1 MSRYLPEL
9 HDAHPGTLREMASLL
24 ALLPPAA
31 QRCAAV
37 LAVPRWMGGEPVEAD
52 PACVAWLRERAD
64 RVVLHGLTH
73 AAPASLWSIAFTS
86 SRNDAEFA
94 RARPGDARTM
104 IATGRAALARTI
116 GRQPEW
122 FCAPRW
128 DQRAE
133 TAAVL
138 RDAGF
143 RGWMLRDR
151 LVLAAGRAWPVP
163 AVWFDDG
170 ERTWVR
176 LAARARRARRTARL
190 LSERT
195 PFRLVLHPRDLFTP
209 GVLHEIRELIGTLDA
224 EGWTPVSLDEL
235 AAPQGNTD
243 PGGASP

>member
-9 HDAHPGTLREMASLL
+9 HDVHPGTLRDMASLL

-52 PACVAWLRERAD
+52 PACVAWLRERAG

-73 AAPASLWSIAFTS
+73 AAPPSLWSVALAG

-94 RARPGDARTM
+94 RARLGDAETM
-104 IATGRAALARTI
+104 IATGRAALARTV

-128 DQRAE
+128 EQRDE
-133 TAAVL
+133 TAAAL
-138 RDAGF
+138 CEAGF

-151 LVLAAGRAWPVP
+151 LVLATGRTLPVP
-163 AVWFDDG
+163 ALWFDDG
-170 ERTWVR
+170 ERAWVR

-190 LSERT
+190 LSERA
-195 PFRLVLHPRDLFTP
+195 PFRLALHPRDLSAP
-209 GVLHEIRELIGTLDA
+209 GVLHEIRELLGTLDA
-224 EGWTPVSLDEL
+224 EGWTPASLDEL
-235 AAPQGNTD
+235 AAPRSGTA
-243 PGGASP
+243 PEGASP